1 MMSVPVGGMFIAS
14 GFMHTVFAKR
24 TAESIGWKSNG
35 FQYEIG
41 FVSFGI
47 GAAGIYAAYLD
58 RSAWVALTIVI
69 SVFLL
74 GAAANHIYETVRNH
88 NVEPG
93 NTVVLAYDVGLPL
106 SLWVLVVL
114 I

>member
-1 MMSVPVGGMFIAS
+1 
-14 GFMHTVFAKR
+14 
-24 TAESIGWKSNG
+24 
-35 FQYEIG
+35 
-41 FVSFGI
+41 
-47 GAAGIYAAYLD
+47 
-58 RSAWVALTIVI
+58 
-69 SVFLL
+69 LL

-106 SLWVLVVL
+106 SLWALVVL